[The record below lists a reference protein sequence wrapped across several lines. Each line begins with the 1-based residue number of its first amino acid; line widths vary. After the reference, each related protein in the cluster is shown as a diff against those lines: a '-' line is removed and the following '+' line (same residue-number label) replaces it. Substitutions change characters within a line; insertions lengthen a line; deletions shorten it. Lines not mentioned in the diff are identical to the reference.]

1 MLLIEGHRAKHP
13 QVGGAIPLGNL
24 QNGRAKL
31 VKPHADVWRIGAC
44 CGHGSILLWNG
55 RSRGQLFCEEAKV
68 TLRLLDRHCGPL
80 SEVTS
85 ARIQALP
92 VDQLEA
98 LAVGEAWLRAGGIE
112 HKLLAVGIS
121 GAQPNQM
128 NPHQSDYYSGLI
140 RQGARDGAGLRRVAW
155 PLPHGAPGELEVEGW
170 RDRSAGR
177 EVSLG

>member
-1 MLLIEGHRAKHP
+1 
-13 QVGGAIPLGNL
+13 
-24 QNGRAKL
+24 
-31 VKPHADVWRIGAC
+31 
-44 CGHGSILLWNG
+44 
-55 RSRGQLFCEEAKV
+55 
-68 TLRLLDRHCGPL
+68 
-80 SEVTS
+80 
-85 ARIQALP
+85 

-121 GAQPNQM
+121 GALPNPK
-128 NPHQSDYYSGLI
+128 NPQQSDFYSGLA
-140 RQGARDGAGLRRVAW
+140 RKGARDGAGLRRVAW